1 MQYEHPA
8 VCNIRGLDLRLT
20 CVFTGEQVIKSK
32 TENGF
37 VPNGA
42 TGGGKSQDRTEP
54 MMGAKVLL
62 EMYLLR

>member
-1 MQYEHPA
+1 M
-8 VCNIRGLDLRLT
+8 

-62 EMYLLR
+62 EMYRKFGDKWLVELLFDDLLDW